1 MFHKC
6 QTMNPLLNL
15 EIFDWKQVTLDMLN
29 DIPQYVHANV
39 LEVTTYR
46 IELRKDK
53 EFVKLRFSLDLLKGT
68 PQQFWES
75 VTMPFCSSSMELI
88 RRHKILL
95 NLIKQK
101 DEEIAEY
108 KAEGAELIRKYIATK
123 PFNEELFHTDAAGST
138 NFVNTFQSV
147 IRFYNEI
154 TLLKSH
160 TKLEV
165 SSNNASSTNDSKID
179 GNVPLDSSKN
189 DSTHKLKQ
197 DELNKQGPS
206 KVEEYKAN
214 LSSKASLLK
223 ISSTSH
229 TIRVIYIINCAIIL
243 GAWHMFNMAGHSQ
256 QDFNRSA
263 LTLDSGRAWYTGQR
277 AEKIPNGLIRVIGRD
292 CLGLDLS
299 YNELSTISGIKDFE
313 QLQELILDNNKLD
326 NLKTLPHMPTLT
338 TLSLNNNKIFNI
350 DKALDRIRECC
361 PNVEYVS
368 LLGNPGCPDQ
378 LTNPTFTDEDDY
390 ERYRLYAIHILPP
403 SLRFLDSRRV
413 TQQERSNANTR
424 GRYSKTIKLIPE
436 LIRKYVPSST
446 QTNNEFDDIYFNIH
460 YTPLPSS
467 VRNPQDHKGVYGKC
481 KYRYSGKNSEGNRFI
496 SNNDL

>member
-1 MFHKC
+1 
-6 QTMNPLLNL
+6 
-15 EIFDWKQVTLDMLN
+15 
-29 DIPQYVHANV
+29 
-39 LEVTTYR
+39 
-46 IELRKDK
+46 
-53 EFVKLRFSLDLLKGT
+53 
-68 PQQFWES
+68 
-75 VTMPFCSSSMELI
+75 
-88 RRHKILL
+88 
-95 NLIKQK
+95 
-101 DEEIAEY
+101 
-108 KAEGAELIRKYIATK
+108 
-123 PFNEELFHTDAAGST
+123 
-138 NFVNTFQSV
+138 
-147 IRFYNEI
+147 
-154 TLLKSH
+154 
-160 TKLEV
+160 
-165 SSNNASSTNDSKID
+165 
-179 GNVPLDSSKN
+179 
-189 DSTHKLKQ
+189 
-197 DELNKQGPS
+197 
-206 KVEEYKAN
+206 
-214 LSSKASLLK
+214 
-223 ISSTSH
+223 
-229 TIRVIYIINCAIIL
+229 
-243 GAWHMFNMAGHSQ
+243 MFNMAGHSQ

-338 TLSLNNNKIFNI
+338 TLSLNNNKVLYLKNI
-350 DKALDRIRECC
+350 EK
-361 PNVEYVS
+361 N
-368 LLGNPGCPDQ
+368 
-378 LTNPTFTDEDDY
+378 
-390 ERYRLYAIHILPP
+390 
-403 SLRFLDSRRV
+403 SRRV